1 MKWFNLL
8 TSKAGKIV
16 MGSGQL
22 MLVSAVVGI
31 GATTLMHNTASK
43 MAEERLAARSLSGI
57 SSQYQYDGLQQ
68 RGGMLTSINVGGGEN
83 LATAEEIAAREG
95 YADFGAST
103 ADDAEANLAYSIGNA
118 AQFNSTEGFGQDKD
132 VDVSFSGTRASGVS
146 GGNGNNAG
154 GVYTAAAPAPTSAP
168 SEAADRPQLTSASM
182 ARSNASGGTSGNV
195 FNTASNAPGTR
206 SGGAGTPSSTGGSAG
221 SGYQFSGAMPSGS
234 SAMGLGGSSS
244 SSGSTFIAGSRN
256 GTVGKG
262 SRTNQQKSELKD
274 IAKRSADAA
283 SNAHRSANEGSRA
296 FLAGSRNSGGI
307 GVEEAG
313 EMETASSSDFANDNK
328 RKLKAVGDWAQKQD
342 EKAKKQ
348 AKDRKTLTWMFLGLI
363 AATLAVIPS
372 AFLLI
377 SNGRRLLSNPLTAV
391 GGGFMIAAGCLLV
404 AGVVVLASLL
414 IAKAANYTKEY
425 QSTFLTVASYVVS
438 GAAYAAM
445 AYTLAK
451 AFTCAID
458 GGKIALSGF
467 FSKAAGAAK
476 KVGMMAGGTILTN
489 KVTEGLSGAGEESA
503 AKK

>member
-22 MLVSAVVGI
+22 MVVSAVVGI

-43 MAEERLAARSLSGI
+43 VAEERLAARSLSGI

-146 GGNGNNAG
+146 GGNGNDAG
-154 GVYTAAAPAPTSAP
+154 GVDTAAAPAPTSAP

-195 FNTASNAPGTR
+195 FNTASNAPGSR
-206 SGGAGTPSSTGGSAG
+206 SGGTGTPSSTGGSAG

-377 SNGRRLLSNPLTAV
+377 ANGRRIMGF
-391 GGGFMIAAGCLLV
+391 GGIAMIIAGCLLV

-438 GAAYAAM
+438 AAAYGAM

-451 AFTCAID
+451 AFTCAIPGKD
-458 GGKIALSGF
+458 EKIALDGF
-467 FSKAAGAAK
+467 FKMAAGGAK

-503 AKK
+503 ANK

>member
-22 MLVSAVVGI
+22 MVVSAVVGI
-31 GATTLMHNTASK
+31 GATTLLHNTASK

-154 GVYTAAAPAPTSAP
+154 GVYTAAAPAPASAP

-195 FNTASNAPGTR
+195 FNTASNASGSR
-206 SGGAGTPSSTGGSAG
+206 SGGTGTPSSTGGSAG

-377 SNGRRLLSNPLTAV
+377 ANGRRIMGF
-391 GGGFMIAAGCLLV
+391 GGIAMIIAGCLLV
-404 AGVVVLASLL
+404 AGVVLLASWL

-438 GAAYAAM
+438 AAAYGAM

-451 AFTCAID
+451 AFTCAIPGKD
-458 GGKIALSGF
+458 EKIALDGF
-467 FSKAAGAAK
+467 FKMAAGGAK

>member
-43 MAEERLAARSLSGI
+43 VAEERLAARSLSGI

-146 GGNGNNAG
+146 GGNGNDAG
-154 GVYTAAAPAPTSAP
+154 GVYTAAAPAPASAP

-195 FNTASNAPGTR
+195 FNTASNAPGSR
-206 SGGAGTPSSTGGSAG
+206 SGGTGTPSSTGGSAG

-377 SNGRRLLSNPLTAV
+377 ANGRRIMGF
-391 GGGFMIAAGCLLV
+391 GGIAMIIAGCLLV

-438 GAAYAAM
+438 AAAYGAM

-451 AFTCAID
+451 AFTCATD
-458 GGKIALSGF
+458 GGKTVLDGF
-467 FSKAAGAAK
+467 FKMAAGGAK
-476 KVGMMAGGTILTN
+476 KVGLMAGGTILTN
-489 KVTEGLSGAGEESA
+489 KVTEGLSGSGEESA

>member
-22 MLVSAVVGI
+22 MVVSAVVGI

-132 VDVSFSGTRASGVS
+132 VDVSFSGTRASGAS

-154 GVYTAAAPAPTSAP
+154 GVYTAAAPAPASAP
-168 SEAADRPQLTSASM
+168 SEAADRPQLTAAPM

-195 FNTASNAPGTR
+195 FNTASNASGSR

-221 SGYQFSGAMPSGS
+221 GGYQFSGAMPSGS

-256 GTVGKG
+256 GTVGNGTRSNREK
-262 SRTNQQKSELKD
+262 NELKD

-296 FLAGSRNSGGI
+296 LLASYTKSAGI
-307 GVEEAG
+307 DVEEAS
-313 EMETASSSDFANDNK
+313 EMETPSSSDLANDNK

-377 SNGRRLLSNPLTAV
+377 ANGRRLGAF
-391 GGGFMIAAGCLLV
+391 GGIAMIIAGCLLV

-425 QSTFLTVASYVVS
+425 QSTFITVASYVVS

-451 AFTCAID
+451 AFTCAMPEKD
-458 GGKIALSGF
+458 GKIALDGF
-467 FSKAAGAAK
+467 FKLAAGGAK

-489 KVTEGLSGAGEESA
+489 EVTKGMSGAGEESA

>member
-22 MLVSAVVGI
+22 MVVSAVVGI

-154 GVYTAAAPAPTSAP
+154 GVYTAASPAPASAP

-195 FNTASNAPGTR
+195 FSAGAGASS
-206 SGGAGTPSSTGGSAG
+206 SGAKGAGTPSPTRSSGG

-244 SSGSTFIAGSRN
+244 SSGSTFIAGGRN

-377 SNGRRLLSNPLTAV
+377 ANGRRIMGF
-391 GGGFMIAAGCLLV
+391 GGIAMIIAGCLLV

-438 GAAYAAM
+438 AAAYGAM

-451 AFTCAID
+451 AFTCAMPGKD
-458 GGKIALSGF
+458 GKIALDGF
-467 FSKAAGAAK
+467 FKIAAGGAK

>member
-22 MLVSAVVGI
+22 MVVSAVVGI

-43 MAEERLAARSLSGI
+43 VAEERLAARSLSGI

-118 AQFNSTEGFGQDKD
+118 AQFNPTDGMGQDKD

-154 GVYTAAAPAPTSAP
+154 GVYTAASPAPASAP
-168 SEAADRPQLTSASM
+168 SGAADRPQLTSASM

-195 FNTASNAPGTR
+195 FNTASNAGGSR
-206 SGGAGTPSSTGGSAG
+206 SGGAGTPSSTGGSTG
-221 SGYQFSGAMPSGS
+221 SGYQFSGSMPSGS

-244 SSGSTFIAGSRN
+244 SSGSTFIAGGRN

-262 SRTNQQKSELKD
+262 TRPNREKNELKD

-391 GGGFMIAAGCLLV
+391 GGGFMIAAGLLLV
-404 AGVVVLASLL
+404 AAVLVLAGFLV
-414 IAKAANYTKEY
+414 AKAVNYTKEY
-425 QSTFLTVASYVVS
+425 QSTFLTVASYVLS
-438 GAAYAAM
+438 AGAVAAM
-445 AYTLAK
+445 TYTVVK

-467 FSKAAGAAK
+467 FSKALGAAK
-476 KVGMMAGGTILTN
+476 VVGINAGTTVVTN
-489 KVTEGLSGAGEESA
+489 KVTEAMSGSGEGSGGE
-503 AKK
+503 K

>member
-22 MLVSAVVGI
+22 MVVSAVVGI

-43 MAEERLAARSLSGI
+43 VAEERLAARSLSGI

-146 GGNGNNAG
+146 GGNGNDAG
-154 GVYTAAAPAPTSAP
+154 GVYTAAAPAPASAP

-195 FNTASNAPGTR
+195 FNTASNAPGSR
-206 SGGAGTPSSTGGSAG
+206 SGGTGTPSSTGGSAG

-377 SNGRRLLSNPLTAV
+377 ANGRRIMGF
-391 GGGFMIAAGCLLV
+391 GGIAMIIAGCLLV

-438 GAAYAAM
+438 AAAYGAM

-451 AFTCAID
+451 AFTCATD
-458 GGKIALSGF
+458 GGKTVLDGF
-467 FSKAAGAAK
+467 FKMAAGGAK
-476 KVGMMAGGTILTN
+476 KVGLMAGGTILTN
-489 KVTEGLSGAGEESA
+489 KVTEGLSGSGEESA

>member
-22 MLVSAVVGI
+22 MVVSAVVGI

-132 VDVSFSGTRASGVS
+132 VDVSFSGTRASGAS

-154 GVYTAAAPAPTSAP
+154 GVYTAAAPAPASAP

-195 FNTASNAPGTR
+195 FNTSSNAPGTR
-206 SGGAGTPSSTGGSAG
+206 SGGAGTPSSTGGSVG

-244 SSGSTFIAGSRN
+244 SSGSTFIAGGRN

-377 SNGRRLLSNPLTAV
+377 ANGRRIMGF
-391 GGGFMIAAGCLLV
+391 GGIAMIIAGCLLV

-438 GAAYAAM
+438 AAAYGAM

-451 AFTCAID
+451 AFTCAMPGKD
-458 GGKIALSGF
+458 GKIALDGF
-467 FSKAAGAAK
+467 FKIAAGGAK

>member
-22 MLVSAVVGI
+22 MVVSAVVGI

-43 MAEERLAARSLSGI
+43 VAEERLAARSLSGI

-95 YADFGAST
+95 YTDFGAST

-118 AQFNSTEGFGQDKD
+118 VQFNSTEGFGQDKD

-195 FNTASNAPGTR
+195 FNTASNAPGSR
-206 SGGAGTPSSTGGSAG
+206 SGGTGTPSSTGGSAG

-377 SNGRRLLSNPLTAV
+377 ANGRRIMGF
-391 GGGFMIAAGCLLV
+391 GGIAMIIAGCLLV

-438 GAAYAAM
+438 AAAYGAM

-451 AFTCAID
+451 AFTCAMPGKD
-458 GGKIALSGF
+458 EKIALDGF
-467 FSKAAGAAK
+467 FKIAAGGAK

-489 KVTEGLSGAGEESA
+489 KVTEGLSGSGEESA

>member
-22 MLVSAVVGI
+22 MVVSAVVGI

-43 MAEERLAARSLSGI
+43 VAEERLAARSLSGI
-57 SSQYQYDGLQQ
+57 SRQYQYDGLQQ

-146 GGNGNNAG
+146 GGNGNDAG
-154 GVYTAAAPAPTSAP
+154 GVYTAVAPAPASAP

-195 FNTASNAPGTR
+195 FNTASNAPGSR
-206 SGGAGTPSSTGGSAG
+206 SGGTGTPSSTGGSAG

-377 SNGRRLLSNPLTAV
+377 ANGRRIMGF
-391 GGGFMIAAGCLLV
+391 GGIAMIIAGCLLV

-438 GAAYAAM
+438 AAAYGAM

-451 AFTCAID
+451 AFTCATD
-458 GGKIALSGF
+458 GGKTVLDGF
-467 FSKAAGAAK
+467 FKMAAGGAK
-476 KVGMMAGGTILTN
+476 KVGLMAGGTILTN
-489 KVTEGLSGAGEESA
+489 KVTEGLSGSGEESA

>member
-22 MLVSAVVGI
+22 MVVSAVVGI
-31 GATTLMHNTASK
+31 GATTLMHNTASSIADEK
-43 MAEERLAARSLSGI
+43 LAARSLSGI
-57 SSQYQYDGLQQ
+57 SNQYQYDGLQQ

-103 ADDAEANLAYSIGNA
+103 ADGAEANLAYSIGNA
-118 AQFNSTEGFGQDKD
+118 AQFNATEGMGQDKD

-154 GVYTAAAPAPTSAP
+154 GVYTAASPAPTSAP
-168 SEAADRPQLTSASM
+168 SEAADRPQLPSASM

-195 FNTASNAPGTR
+195 FSAGAGASS
-206 SGGAGTPSSTGGSAG
+206 SGAKGAGTPSSTGGSAG

-244 SSGSTFIAGSRN
+244 SSGSTFIAGGRN
-256 GTVGKG
+256 GTVGNGPRSNREK
-262 SRTNQQKSELKD
+262 NELKD

-296 FLAGSRNSGGI
+296 FLAASRNSGGI
-307 GVEEAG
+307 SVEESG
-313 EMETASSSDFANDNK
+313 EMETPSSSDFANDNK

-348 AKDRKTLTWMFLGLI
+348 AKDRKTLTWMFLGLV
-363 AATLAVIPS
+363 AGTLAVIPS

-377 SNGRRLLSNPLTAV
+377 SNGRRLLSNPVTAV
-391 GGGFMIAAGCLLV
+391 GGGFMIAAGLLLV
-404 AGVVVLASLL
+404 AAVVVLASFL
-414 IAKAANYTKEY
+414 IAKAVNYTKEY
-425 QSTFLTVASYVVS
+425 QSTFLTVASYAVS

-445 AYTLAK
+445 AYTVVK
-451 AFTCAID
+451 AFTWDID

-467 FSKAAGAAK
+467 FSKAAGAARS
-476 KVGMMAGGTILTN
+476 VGMMGATTV
-489 KVTEGLSGAGEESA
+489 VTSKISEGFSGAGEESVA
-503 AKK
+503 EK

>member
-22 MLVSAVVGI
+22 MVVSAVVGI

-132 VDVSFSGTRASGVS
+132 VDVSFSGTRASGAS
-146 GGNGNNAG
+146 GGNGNDAG
-154 GVYTAAAPAPTSAP
+154 GVYTAAAPAPASAP

-206 SGGAGTPSSTGGSAG
+206 SGGAGTPSPTRSSGG

-256 GTVGKG
+256 GTVGNGTRSNREK
-262 SRTNQQKSELKD
+262 NELKD

-377 SNGRRLLSNPLTAV
+377 SNGRRLGAF
-391 GGGFMIAAGCLLV
+391 GGIAMIIAGCLLV
-404 AGVVVLASLL
+404 AGVVVLASFL
-414 IAKAANYTKEY
+414 IDKARMYSKEY

-438 GAAYAAM
+438 AAAYGAM
-445 AYTLAK
+445 LYTVIK
-451 AFTCAID
+451 AFTCATD

-476 KVGMMAGGTILTN
+476 VVGVNAGTTIVTN
-489 KVTEGLSGAGEESA
+489 KVTEAMSGAGEESA

>member
-22 MLVSAVVGI
+22 MVVSAVVGI

-43 MAEERLAARSLSGI
+43 VAEERLAARSLSGI

-154 GVYTAAAPAPTSAP
+154 GVYTAAAPAPASAP

-262 SRTNQQKSELKD
+262 TRSNREKNELKD

-377 SNGRRLLSNPLTAV
+377 ANGRRLGAF
-391 GGGFMIAAGCLLV
+391 GGIAMIIAGCLLV
-404 AGVVVLASLL
+404 AGVVLLASWL

-438 GAAYAAM
+438 AAAYGAM

-451 AFTCAID
+451 AFTCAIPGKD
-458 GGKIALSGF
+458 EKIALDGF
-467 FSKAAGAAK
+467 FKMAAGGAK

-503 AKK
+503 ANK